1 MLIMGSKAVGAGNVQ
16 AEADEIILQGALTAA
31 TGTAVGGV
39 LKLKND
45 FGIDL
50 IVTDVFID
58 IKTKSAA
65 AAATIDMGVDDG
77 GDTSSDNLLDGLA
90 MGTATGVF
98 CNRRNAGTNGG
109 CAVWKKDEYIV
120 ATASGTL
127 AGLVG
132 TYTIKATP
140 RL

>member
-1 MLIMGSKAVGAGNVQ
+1 MLIMGSKIVGAGNVQ

-31 TGTAVGGV
+31 TDDTAGGV

-58 IKTKSAA
+58 IKTASTTS
-65 AAATIDMGVDDG
+65 AATIDMGVDDG
-77 GDTSSDNLLDGLA
+77 GDVSSDNLLDGLA

-98 CNRRNAGTNGG
+98 SNRGSGGG

>member
-1 MLIMGSKAVGAGNVQ
+1 MLIMGSKVVGAGNVQ

-31 TGTAVGGV
+31 TDTAVGGV

-58 IKTKSAA
+58 IKTKAA
-65 AAATIDMGVDDG
+65 ASATIDMGVDDDG
-77 GDTSSDNLLDGLA
+77 ATSSDNLIDGLA
-90 MGTATGVF
+90 VGTAAGLF
-98 CNRRNAGTNGG
+98 SNRRNAGTNGG

-120 ATASGTL
+120 ATASGSL
-127 AGLVG
+127 ASLVG
-132 TYTIKATP
+132 TYTIKAIP

>member
-1 MLIMGSKAVGAGNVQ
+1 MLIMGSKVVGAGNVQ

-31 TGTAVGGV
+31 TDTTVGGV

-58 IKTKSAA
+58 IKTVSAA
-65 AAATIDMGVDDG
+65 SATIDMGVDDG

-98 CNRRNAGTNGG
+98 CNRVNAGTNGG
-109 CAVWKKDEYIV
+109 CALWKKDEYIV
-120 ATASGTL
+120 ATASASL
-127 AGLVG
+127 ASLVG
-132 TYTIKATP
+132 TYTIKAIP

>member
-31 TGTAVGGV
+31 TDTDVGGV

-58 IKTKSAA
+58 IKTKSTAS
-65 AAATIDMGVDDG
+65 ATIDMGVNVG
-77 GDTSSDNLLDGLA
+77 GNTSSDNLLDGLA
-90 MGTATGVF
+90 VGTATGVF
-98 CNRRNAGTNGG
+98 CNRRNAGAKGG

-127 AGLVG
+127 EGLVG

>member
-31 TGTAVGGV
+31 TDTDVGSV
-39 LKLKND
+39 IKLKND

-58 IKTKSAA
+58 IKTKAA
-65 AAATIDMGVDDG
+65 ASATIDMGVDDG

-98 CNRRNAGTNGG
+98 CNRVSAGTNGG

-127 AGLVG
+127 ASLVG
-132 TYTIKATP
+132 TYTIKAIP

>member
-16 AEADEIILQGALTAA
+16 AEADEIVLQGALTAA
-31 TGTAVGGV
+31 TGVGGV

-58 IKTKSAA
+58 IKTKAG

-90 MGTATGVF
+90 VGTATGVF
-98 CNRRNAGTNGG
+98 SNRLNAGTNGG

-132 TYTIKATP
+132 TYTIKAIP

>member
-1 MLIMGSKAVGAGNVQ
+1 MLIMGSKVVGAGNVQ

-31 TGTAVGGV
+31 TDTTVGGV

-58 IKTKSAA
+58 IKTKAA
-65 AAATIDMGVDDG
+65 ASATIDMGVDDG

-98 CNRRNAGTNGG
+98 CNRVNAGTNGG

-120 ATASGTL
+120 ATASASL
-127 AGLVG
+127 ASLVG
-132 TYTIKATP
+132 TYTIKAIP

>member
-16 AEADEIILQGALTAA
+16 AEIDGIILQGALTAA
-31 TGTAVGGV
+31 TDTAVGGV
-39 LKLKND
+39 IKLKND

-58 IKTKSAA
+58 IKTKAGAS
-65 AAATIDMGVDDG
+65 ATIDMGVDDG

-98 CNRRNAGTNGG
+98 CNRRNAGTDGG
-109 CAVWKKDEYIV
+109 NAVWKKGEYIV
-120 ATASGTL
+120 ATASASL
-127 AGLVG
+127 ASLVG
-132 TYTIKATP
+132 TYTIKAVP

>member
-1 MLIMGSKAVGAGNVQ
+1 MLIMGSKVVGAGNVQ
-16 AEADEIILQGALTAA
+16 AEADEIVLQGALTAA
-31 TGTAVGGV
+31 TGTTVGGV

-58 IKTKSAA
+58 IKTKAG

-77 GDTSSDNLLDGLA
+77 GDVSNDKLLDGLA
-90 MGTATGVF
+90 MATATGVF
-98 CNRRNAGTNGG
+98 DNRLDAGTNGG

-120 ATASGTL
+120 ATASSTL

>member
-16 AEADEIILQGALTAA
+16 AEIDGIILQGALTAA
-31 TGTAVGGV
+31 TDTAVGGV
-39 LKLKND
+39 IKLKND

-58 IKTKSAA
+58 IKTKAGAS
-65 AAATIDMGVDDG
+65 ATIDMGVDDG
-77 GDTSSDNLLDGLA
+77 GDTSSDNLIDGLA
-90 MGTATGVF
+90 MGAATGVF
-98 CNRRNAGTNGG
+98 CSRVNAGNDGG

-127 AGLVG
+127 ASLVG
-132 TYTIKATP
+132 TYTIKAIP

>member
-1 MLIMGSKAVGAGNVQ
+1 MLIMGSKVVGAGNVQ

-31 TGTAVGGV
+31 TDTTVGGV

-58 IKTKSAA
+58 IKTVSA

-77 GDTSSDNLLDGLA
+77 GDTSSDNLIDGLA
-90 MGTATGVF
+90 MGKATGVF
-98 CNRRNAGTNGG
+98 CNRVNAGTNGG
-109 CAVWKKDEYIV
+109 CALWKKDEYIV

-127 AGLVG
+127 ASLVG
-132 TYTIKATP
+132 TYTIKAIP

>member
-1 MLIMGSKAVGAGNVQ
+1 MLIMGSKVVGAGNVQ

-31 TGTAVGGV
+31 TDTDVGSV

-58 IKTKSAA
+58 IKTKAE

-77 GDTSSDNLLDGLA
+77 GDESSDNLIDGLA

-98 CNRRNAGTNGG
+98 CNRVNAGSAGG

-127 AGLVG
+127 EGLVG

>member
-1 MLIMGSKAVGAGNVQ
+1 MLIMGSKIVGAGNVQ

-58 IKTKSAA
+58 IKTVSS

-98 CNRRNAGTNGG
+98 CNRVNAGTNGG

-132 TYTIKATP
+132 TYTIKAIP

>member
-1 MLIMGSKAVGAGNVQ
+1 MLIMGSKVVGAGNVQ

-31 TGTAVGGV
+31 TSTAVGGV
-39 LKLKND
+39 IKLKND

-58 IKTKSAA
+58 IKTKAA
-65 AAATIDMGVDDG
+65 ASATIDMGVDDG

-90 MGTATGVF
+90 VGTATGVF
-98 CNRRNAGTNGG
+98 CNRVNAGSAGG

-132 TYTIKATP
+132 TYTIKAIP

>member
-1 MLIMGSKAVGAGNVQ
+1 MLIMGSKVVGAGNVQ

-31 TGTAVGGV
+31 TDTAVGGV

-58 IKTKSAA
+58 IKTVSAA
-65 AAATIDMGVDDG
+65 SATIDMGVDDG

-98 CNRRNAGTNGG
+98 CNRVNSGTNGG
-109 CAVWKKDEYIV
+109 CALWKKDEYIV
-120 ATASGTL
+120 ATASDSL
-127 AGLVG
+127 ASLVG
-132 TYTIKATP
+132 TYTIKAIP

>member
-1 MLIMGSKAVGAGNVQ
+1 MLIMGSKVVGAGNVQ

-58 IKTKSAA
+58 IKTVSAA
-65 AAATIDMGVDDG
+65 SATIDMGVDDG

-98 CNRRNAGTNGG
+98 CNRVNAGTNGG
-109 CAVWKKDEYIV
+109 CALWKKDEYIV

-132 TYTIKATP
+132 TYTIKAIP

>member
-58 IKTKSAA
+58 IKTKAGAS
-65 AAATIDMGVDDG
+65 ATIDMGVDDG
-77 GDTSSDNLLDGLA
+77 GDTSSDTLLDGLA

-98 CNRRNAGTNGG
+98 CNRVNAGTNGG

-127 AGLVG
+127 ASLVG

>member
-1 MLIMGSKAVGAGNVQ
+1 MLIMGSKIVGAGNVQ

-31 TGTAVGGV
+31 TNDTVGGV

-58 IKTKSAA
+58 IKTKATA
-65 AAATIDMGVDDG
+65 TATIDMGVDDG
-77 GDTSSDNLLDGLA
+77 GDVSSDNLLDGLA
-90 MGTATGVF
+90 MNTATGVF
-98 CNRRNAGTNGG
+98 SNRGSGGG

>member
-16 AEADEIILQGALTAA
+16 AEIDGIILQGALTAA
-31 TGTAVGGV
+31 TDTAVGGV
-39 LKLKND
+39 IKLKND

-58 IKTKSAA
+58 IKTKAGAS
-65 AAATIDMGVDDG
+65 ATIDMGVDDG
-77 GDTSSDNLLDGLA
+77 GDTSSDNLIDGLA
-90 MGTATGVF
+90 MGAATGVF
-98 CNRRNAGTNGG
+98 CSRVNAGNDGG

-120 ATASGTL
+120 ATASASL
-127 AGLVG
+127 ASLVG
-132 TYTIKATP
+132 TYTIKAIP

>member
-39 LKLKND
+39 IKLKND

-58 IKTKSAA
+58 IKTKAGAS
-65 AAATIDMGVDDG
+65 ATIDMGVDDG
-77 GDTSSDNLLDGLA
+77 GDTSSDNLIDGLA
-90 MGTATGVF
+90 MGAATGVF
-98 CNRRNAGTNGG
+98 CSRVNAGNAGG

-127 AGLVG
+127 ASLVG
-132 TYTIKATP
+132 TYTIKAIP

>member
-58 IKTKSAA
+58 IKTKAA
-65 AAATIDMGVDDG
+65 ASATIDMGVDDG

-98 CNRRNAGTNGG
+98 CNRVNAGTNGG

-120 ATASGTL
+120 ATASASL
-127 AGLVG
+127 ASLVG
-132 TYTIKATP
+132 TYTIKAIP

>member
-1 MLIMGSKAVGAGNVQ
+1 MLIMGSKVVGAGNVQ

-31 TGTAVGGV
+31 TDTTVGGV

-58 IKTKSAA
+58 IKTKAG

-98 CNRRNAGTNGG
+98 CNRVNAGTNGG
-109 CAVWKKDEYIV
+109 CALWKKDEYIV

-127 AGLVG
+127 ASLVG
-132 TYTIKATP
+132 TYTIKAIP

>member
-16 AEADEIILQGALTAA
+16 AEIDGIILQGALTAA
-31 TGTAVGGV
+31 TDTAVGGV
-39 LKLKND
+39 IKLKND

-58 IKTKSAA
+58 IKTKAGAS
-65 AAATIDMGVDDG
+65 ATIDMGVDDG

-98 CNRRNAGTNGG
+98 CNRLDVGTHGG

-132 TYTIKATP
+132 TYTIKAIP

>member
-31 TGTAVGGV
+31 TDTTVGGV

-58 IKTKSAA
+58 IKTVSAA
-65 AAATIDMGVDDG
+65 SATIDMGVDDG

-98 CNRRNAGTNGG
+98 CNRVNAGTNGG

-127 AGLVG
+127 ASLVG
-132 TYTIKATP
+132 TYTIKAIP

>member
-1 MLIMGSKAVGAGNVQ
+1 MLIMGSKVVGAGNVQ
-16 AEADEIILQGALTAA
+16 AEADEIILQGALTAD
-31 TGTAVGGV
+31 TDTAVGGV

-58 IKTKSAA
+58 IKTVAG

-77 GDTSSDNLLDGLA
+77 GDESSDNLIDGLA

-98 CNRRNAGTNGG
+98 CNRVNAGTNGG

-127 AGLVG
+127 EGLVG

>member
-31 TGTAVGGV
+31 TGTTVGGV
-39 LKLKND
+39 IKLKND

-58 IKTKSAA
+58 IKTKAA
-65 AAATIDMGVDDG
+65 SAATIDMGVDDG

-98 CNRRNAGTNGG
+98 CNRVNAGTNGG
-109 CAVWKKDEYIV
+109 CALWKKDEYIV

-127 AGLVG
+127 ASLVG
-132 TYTIKATP
+132 TYTIKAIP

>member
-31 TGTAVGGV
+31 TDTAVGGV
-39 LKLKND
+39 IKLKND
-45 FGIDL
+45 FGRDL

-58 IKTKSAA
+58 IKTKAAASAA
-65 AAATIDMGVDDG
+65 IDMGVDDD
-77 GDTSSDNLLDGLA
+77 GDTSSDNLIDGLA

-98 CNRRNAGTNGG
+98 CNRVKGGTNGG
-109 CAVWKKDEYIV
+109 CALWKKGEYIV
-120 ATASGTL
+120 ATASASL
-127 AGLVG
+127 ASLVG
-132 TYTIKATP
+132 TYTIKAIP

>member
-31 TGTAVGGV
+31 TDTDVGGV

-58 IKTKSAA
+58 IKTKAE

-90 MGTATGVF
+90 VGTATGVF

>member
-1 MLIMGSKAVGAGNVQ
+1 MLIMGSKVVGAGNVQ

-58 IKTKSAA
+58 IKTKAA
-65 AAATIDMGVDDG
+65 ASATIDMGVDDG
-77 GDTSSDNLLDGLA
+77 GDVSSDNLLDGLA

-98 CNRRNAGTNGG
+98 CNRVNSSTNGG

>member
-1 MLIMGSKAVGAGNVQ
+1 MLIMGSKVVGAGNVQ

-31 TGTAVGGV
+31 TDTAVGGV

-58 IKTKSAA
+58 IKTKAG
-65 AAATIDMGVDDG
+65 AAATINMGVDDDG
-77 GDTSSDNLLDGLA
+77 NTSSNNLLDGLA

-98 CNRRNAGTNGG
+98 SNRVNAGTNGG

>member
-31 TGTAVGGV
+31 TDTDVGSV
-39 LKLKND
+39 IKLKND

-58 IKTKSAA
+58 IKTKAA
-65 AAATIDMGVDDG
+65 ASATIDMGVDDG

-98 CNRRNAGTNGG
+98 CNRVNAGTNGG
-109 CAVWKKDEYIV
+109 CALWKKDEYIV

-127 AGLVG
+127 ASLVG
-132 TYTIKATP
+132 TYTIKAIP

>member
-1 MLIMGSKAVGAGNVQ
+1 MLIMGSKVVGAGNVQ

-39 LKLKND
+39 IKLKND

-58 IKTKSAA
+58 IKTKAE

-90 MGTATGVF
+90 VGTATGVF
-98 CNRRNAGTNGG
+98 CNRLNAGTNGG

>member
-90 MGTATGVF
+90 VGTATGVF
-98 CNRRNAGTNGG
+98 CNRLNAGTNGG

>member
-58 IKTKSAA
+58 IKTKAA
-65 AAATIDMGVDDG
+65 ASATIDMGVDDG

-98 CNRRNAGTNGG
+98 CNRVNAGTNGG
-109 CAVWKKDEYIV
+109 CALWKKDEYIV

-127 AGLVG
+127 ASLVG
-132 TYTIKATP
+132 TYTIKAIP

>member
-31 TGTAVGGV
+31 TDTTVGGV
-39 LKLKND
+39 LKLKNN

-58 IKTKSAA
+58 IKTKAG

-98 CNRRNAGTNGG
+98 CNRVSAGTNGG
-109 CAVWKKDEYIV
+109 CALWKKDEYIV

-127 AGLVG
+127 ASLVG
-132 TYTIKATP
+132 TYTIKAIP